1 MDYGDN
7 GRSRSPPLE
16 TVPYRLYLG
25 DMRFSPALLDEI
37 RARLP
42 ISDVAG
48 RRVTWDRRKSQ
59 PAKGDYWACCPF
71 HSEKT
76 PSFHVDDRRGRYK
89 CFGCGASGD
98 MFKFVTETE
107 GLSFPE
113 VVERLAGEAGVP
125 LPAPDPKAAEREEKR
140 ASLFDVMEL
149 ATGFFEARLQE
160 RDGAAA
166 RGYLAG
172 RGIGPDLQ
180 ARFRLGYAPNDR
192 SALKT
197 FLAGKG
203 VSREQLI
210 ETGLVVHGD
219 DIPVPFDRFRDR
231 VIFPITDLKG
241 RVIAFGG
248 RAMSADIPAK
258 YLNSPETP
266 LFHKSFVLYNGAGA
280 RSAAFNGQTVV
291 AVEGYIDVIAMVAAG
306 YEAAVA
312 PLGTALTGDQM
323 TLLWRMSDEPVLCF
337 DGDAAGMRAAARA
350 VDTALPMLAPGKSLR
365 FAMLPEGQDPD
376 DVVRAGGR
384 PAIEDI
390 LEHARPLADMLWR
403 REAEAGI
410 FDTPERRAALE
421 ARLNDIVRQIRDDAV
436 RRHYAQAIRERLQAT
451 FGSDRPGEF
460 RRGRGRNRRRFAA
473 VPIAASTSLLNSPA
487 VSRNFHVAISA
498 REAVLLGAI
507 INHPRLIAH
516 HIEEIAELEFGSR
529 ELDRLRAAIVE
540 IAADRHD
547 IDAAA
552 FRAAIVGQGFEEL
565 LGRIDGRIAACR
577 DWHATA
583 EADDADA
590 EQAWRQSLA
599 LHNRTRVLHKELRAA
614 ELSYANDPSDENWA
628 NLLDIRSE
636 LAKTEGTEA
645 LVEGFG
651 ERSGR
656 PARTF

>member
-1 MDYGDN
+1 
-7 GRSRSPPLE
+7 
-16 TVPYRLYLG
+16 
-25 DMRFSPALLDEI
+25 MRFSPALLDEI

-42 ISDVAG
+42 ISEVAG

-76 PSFHVDDRRGRYK
+76 PSFHVDDRRGIYK

-125 LPAPDPKAAEREEKR
+125 LPVPDPRTAEREEKR
-140 ASLFDVMEL
+140 ANLHEVMEL
-149 ATGFFEARLQE
+149 ATAFFEAKLQS

-197 FLAGKG
+197 YLAGKG

-210 ETGLVVHGD
+210 DTGLVVHGD
-219 DIPVPFDRFRDR
+219 DIPVPYDRFRDR

-266 LFHKSFVLYNGAGA
+266 LFHKSYVLYNGAGA
-280 RSAAFNGQTVV
+280 RRAAYNGQTVV
-291 AVEGYIDVIAMVAAG
+291 AVEGYIDVIALVAAG
-306 YEAAVA
+306 FEAAVA
-312 PLGTALTGDQM
+312 PLGTALTSDQM

-350 VDTALPMLAPGKSLR
+350 VDTALPLLAPGKSLR

-376 DVVRAGGR
+376 DVIRSAGR

-390 LEHARPLADMLWR
+390 LDHAHPLADMLWR
-403 REAEAGI
+403 REAEAGVY
-410 FDTPERRAALE
+410 DTPERRAALE
-421 ARLNDIVRQIRDDAV
+421 ARLNEIVRTIRDDAV
-436 RRHYAQAIRERLQAT
+436 RRHYAQAIGERLQAA
-451 FGSDRPGEF
+451 FGSRRPAEF
-460 RRGRGRNRRRFAA
+460 RRNRGQAPGRDRRRYTPQ
-473 VPIAASTSLLNSPA
+473 PIAASTSLLNSPA
-487 VSRNFHVAISA
+487 VSRNFHIAISA

-516 HIEEIAELEFGSR
+516 HIEEIAELELGSR
-529 ELDRLRAAIVE
+529 DLDRLRAAIVE

-547 IDAAA
+547 IDASE
-552 FRAAIVGQGFEEL
+552 FRGAIVARGFEEL
-565 LGRIDGRIAACR
+565 LHKIDGRIAACR
-577 DWHATA
+577 DWYAA
-583 EADDADA
+583 VDADDADA

-614 ELSYANDPSDENWA
+614 ELSYANDPSEENWA